1 MEEFY
6 PPNAGAGLRW
16 LAARRPHIYREK
28 ISQEHST
35 ADEGFLWFLQRMDE
49 RDLIEREQRKL
60 LGPVI
65 QKDNA
70 TDAEVV

>member
-1 MEEFY
+1 
-6 PPNAGAGLRW
+6 
-16 LAARRPHIYREK
+16 
-28 ISQEHST
+28 
-35 ADEGFLWFLQRMDE
+35 MDE